1 MVQNWNGK
9 DIRELRKRYQ
19 FSQEAF
25 GKLLGVS
32 RNYIHL
38 LEKGVRK
45 PSKTLELLL
54 DFNKQKLIEK
64 GE

>member
-1 MVQNWNGK
+1 MQNWNGK

-19 FSQEAF
+19 LSQEAF
-25 GKLLGVS
+25 GKLSGVS

-38 LEKGVRK
+38 LEKGEKK

-54 DFNKQKLIEK
+54 NFVQQKLEK

>member
-1 MVQNWNGK
+1 MQNWNGK

-19 FSQEAF
+19 LSQEAF

-38 LEKGVRK
+38 LEKGVK
-45 PSKTLELLL
+45 KQSKTLEILLN
-54 DFNKQKLIEK
+54 FIEQKLEK